1 MPLLNG
7 DSVAAGCS
15 QVPSSLGRN
24 PFGFC
29 CVLTGLAEDESM
41 TDRPDKNPAA
51 PLNGHLCRIERVS
64 VRAKDLIERTDAALD
79 SRRVRDALDCE

>member
-7 DSVAAGCS
+7 DSVAARCS

-41 TDRPDKNPAA
+41 MDRPDESP
-51 PLNGHLCRIERVS
+51 
-64 VRAKDLIERTDAALD
+64 KDQAGALGPSRAALHTTGK
-79 SRRVRDALDCE
+79 

>member
-41 TDRPDKNPAA
+41 TDRLPKTKRADERLA
-51 PLNGHLCRIERVS
+51 PRCTQLENDCFLRWPERNAEM
-64 VRAKDLIERTDAALD
+64 RKPGLRQRTI
-79 SRRVRDALDCE
+79 

>member
-7 DSVAAGCS
+7 DSVAGGCS

-41 TDRPDKNPAA
+41 TDRPDKNPEDQA
-51 PLNGHLCRIERVS
+51 GR
-64 VRAKDLIERTDAALD
+64 RAL
-79 SRRVRDALDCE
+79 